1 MSEQIN
7 MKIQIFAAI
16 ILGAVSFGLVGCDA
30 GNAPAAM
37 SPDEV
42 RTTVNKKS
50 QEDQIAFIEHSPM
63 PRQEKDR
70 QIANIKAGKGA
81 AGKAPAAMISALEK
95 IVVGG
100 TKPDLT
106 ILMDLPPDAFT
117 ESKDG
122 AARKPTGKILQ

>member
-1 MSEQIN
+1 

-70 QIANIKAGKGA
+70 QIANIKAGKG
-81 AGKAPAAMISALEK
+81 I
-95 IVVGG
+95 
-100 TKPDLT
+100 TT
-106 ILMDLPPDAFT
+106 N
-117 ESKDG
+117 
-122 AARKPTGKILQ
+122 